1 MYLLSS
7 AIILLC
13 LMVNFVRVI
22 ISRDPIVKR
31 KKTMV
36 QFLKCLLLY
45 VALIDCHLTII
56 KELRNF
62 HQREVVIMARFIFL
76 PSKMLGGD

>member
-1 MYLLSS
+1 
-7 AIILLC
+7 
-13 LMVNFVRVI
+13 
-22 ISRDPIVKR
+22 
-31 KKTMV
+31 MV